1 MNGSTQGPSLVGAW
15 THSFEEDEGDVQV
28 FRPAHAFAFPLS
40 RRGRESL
47 EFGANGD
54 VKTSAPGPDDRYRAS
69 TSSLTAL
76 GMNRYRI
83 GAAGG
88 KSEQV
93 VEVVEQA
100 PDLLKLRFL

>member
-1 MNGSTQGPSLVGAW
+1 MNGAMQDSSLVGAW

-28 FRPAHAFAFPLS
+28 FRPSHAFAFPLS

-47 EFGANGD
+47 EFGASGE
-54 VKTSAPGPDDRYRAS
+54 VKSSEPGPDDRYRAS
-69 TSSLTAL
+69 TSSLTPL

-83 GAAGG
+83 GATAG
-88 KSEQV
+88 KPDRV
-93 VEVVEQA
+93 VEVVERA